1 MERGGKRIS
10 FKEYLRDANDGIY
23 TGSTDI
29 GSVTVRDR
37 IGVQSISLGCDGMFK
52 VKTVDKPPEKAR
64 YIGSF
69 IDWLWIYDDT
79 ERIAAVR
86 GNTSVYGIE
95 NYKGGTDL
103 FIVKE

>member
-1 MERGGKRIS
+1 MGRGEEGIS
-10 FKEYLRDANDGIY
+10 FREYLRESNGDIY
-23 TGSTDI
+23 IGTTDI

-52 VKTVDKPPEKAR
+52 VKTVDKPPKKAR

-79 ERIAAVR
+79 ERIAAVG
-86 GNTSVYGIE
+86 GNTAVYGIE